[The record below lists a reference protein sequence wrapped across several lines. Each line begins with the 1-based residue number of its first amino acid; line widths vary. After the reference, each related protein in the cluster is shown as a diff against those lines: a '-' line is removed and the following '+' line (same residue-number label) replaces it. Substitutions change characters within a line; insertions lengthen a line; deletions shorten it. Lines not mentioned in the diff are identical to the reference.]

1 MTTTTVESG
10 DSIQG
15 AIDDAEN
22 GDTIHVESG
31 TFGESL
37 VIDVDDLTLE
47 AVGEEPTILDGTQ
60 ASGSTGIV
68 VTADNV
74 TIDGLEVREFDEHGI
89 SVQDAS
95 DVTIDGVTAA
105 DNGWAGVLF
114 ENAEGGTVQ
123 DSTVTGNGLA
133 LEDDEPV
140 PGIRFDDSPNGEIS
154 HNDAT
159 DNARQGINVMGGSA
173 GTLVEHN
180 TASGNERSGIYV
192 QDTNAVTI
200 EENTAEDNGFRG
212 IHVEGSDEG
221 TDEKRVLTGIEIR
234 GNEIADNSQS
244 DLTSETYSGIF
255 VQSVDGALVEDNVLE
270 RNLRAIVAEE
280 TIDVELRGNDISN
293 PRVQT
298 THELQAIDSR
308 NVVIEDNTL
317 TDVGMGILVSEDG
330 FDLQA
335 IKPFDSSNAEIR
347 GNDITNVQ
355 NGAAIQLGFSED
367 GATYNGSANAVIEDN
382 VIKNTS
388 SSAIVLAGL
397 SSETV
402 IENNEV
408 TNGGPSGVLI
418 TRGGAVDSVDPETF
432 FDTTDVTITNNRL
445 NESNVGVRL
454 QATTRVTVEGNI
466 LARNDVGISSSS
478 NQTET
483 VLQYNEITDSAD
495 AGIRFFGSAG
505 DLHAYGNYIEG
516 GDGNGIQVGSAG
528 GGTFENNT
536 ITDVGR
542 FGVVF
547 YDDAWTGP
555 GDARSSGS
563 AFDDQRNEGS
573 VIDNEITN
581 AGVDGVRVDFGTG
594 IEISDNEISDS
605 AEHGVRLAY
614 RSATDDN
621 VAEDFFRAAE
631 DTTVS
636 GNEIAGSGEI
646 GLYVDTIAAPITPDG
661 RGGGTGSAPDPDNE
675 FPTGVFVT
683 DNRFESNGNGTVF
696 TPYVSGIEIETNEY
710 VDHETD
716 LVLERVS
723 DVELFDN
730 TLEAGIS
737 VEGDDLE
744 HFAHDVDNNVFEDD
758 SPLFYATGES
768 GTTAP
773 TDARQAFVVDS
784 TGVTVDGLE
793 SEGMPIGVLVA
804 ESDDVAV
811 TGATVTEAGADGDRG
826 IAVIG
831 GTDID
836 ITETTVDGY
845 ATGVEFDGVGDATFG
860 GGDVVDSTGDGEG
873 TGGIVATDSTNVTI
887 ATTEFA
893 GHASHAIRFDE
904 VEMGTIEANEVS
916 SSERGIWVWNSGAVD
931 VSANDVQNITD
942 RGIDTTTTGVSL
954 DFETATVIDSNLVA
968 DGDAGGIRGFG
979 AEAVTNNT
987 VRDNDGTGISADGV
1001 IAGNH
1006 VEGSGGNGGI
1016 VSGADDAE
1024 IRNNTVLGNEGIYGI
1039 RVSTATSVIVERNDV
1054 EDNDGIG
1061 IQLNSVSDAVVEEN
1075 TVANNDEDGI
1085 DLNGVSDVEMFGN
1098 DVSAHTDFVGISS
1111 AAGVTV
1117 DADGA
1122 VTIESNTI
1130 EDNRDGLRIESAG
1143 SGDITVASNWILNN
1157 NNGVLIEPDADH
1169 ITVTENDI
1177 AGNSVYGLRYDG
1189 DASTLEATNN
1199 WWGAESGPSTTGN
1212 DEPFVDAEDT
1222 DVVADGDGDEIHA
1235 DSGPIQFAPFATAPQ
1250 SDGDD
1255 PEESDGTITGTIVD
1269 EDDNPIAGVELTV
1282 IEQVDLNE
1290 PATEPDGFTTVIVTD
1305 DSGEFS
1311 VDVPSGAYKFDPI
1324 AATGFADGYRQN
1336 VEVQSAEVTTLD
1348 PITLESTP
1356 VLTGTV
1362 TDAETDEPIAGV
1374 EIESRF
1380 YASDPLYT
1388 ATTGPDGDYAINI
1401 PEQGSQTPQV
1411 VFSAEGYESKQI
1423 DGAETDLEE
1432 STAIDIE
1439 LTPIPDP
1446 GTISGQVTMQE
1457 TGEAVANVFVNAGDQ
1472 SGVTGEDGSY
1482 ELTLQP
1488 GTYTVST
1495 FSEDPSLGTVT
1506 EENVVVEE
1514 GETTTLDLEIFEL
1527 GTLTGTVTDGDDPV
1541 AGIPV
1546 QVIDM
1551 ETGEPIASDSPVAPR
1566 VIDSDTTSGEVE
1578 MEPIELGPV
1587 TNENGEYAI
1596 DVSPGT
1602 YEVSVFAEEWIAAP
1616 VTETVAEGETA
1627 TVDLEVEPLPDPED
1641 VELAVEIRTDESTVD
1656 VADGEEITVVAEIAN
1671 TGDVAAAK
1679 FTALGVVEAGVLD
1692 GDELPTDVDTLYD
1705 ESSLLPRVLGP
1716 GDTLTETFSFE
1727 SDLAY
1732 DGAEAVVVTGI
1743 PDGQD
1748 PVAFDTAAL
1757 SVSPVDD
1764 GPAPDPVPE
1773 LDVLEATV
1781 IPTQLETGEE
1791 ATIEATV
1798 ENVGE
1803 VEGEL
1808 TVPLEV
1814 NGQTVETAMHTLEA
1828 GESTDVTFTW
1838 TFETAGEFQIGVG
1851 GVDAGT
1857 VTVIEDADVLI
1868 YGADVNQSAI
1878 LLGETITITGD
1889 LLNNGGPGTY
1899 DVDLNIDGERV
1910 ENTTVEVGPGATPG
1924 AVEFEWTPTEADLP
1938 ADEDEMNAT
1947 ISLNGF
1953 VVETVFV
1960 ENQYSDIHVIAASVS
1975 EDEVVQDE
1983 EVYAIGSIYQ
1993 AGTTEGPEVVD
2004 LTATNTETNK
2014 SEVVDT
2020 QEITLEPGFY
2030 HLGALNLSFV
2040 PDEAGT
2046 YDLEL
2051 GDRHAGTVEVEEAES
2066 DLQVIAASVSDV
2078 EAVEDD
2084 ELYAVGSVYQAGN
2097 IDGPETVELTAT
2109 NTETNK
2115 SEVVGTQ
2122 EITLEPGFYHL
2133 GALNI
2138 SFVPDE
2144 AGTYDLELGD
2154 RHAGTIEV
2162 EPAESDIQV
2171 IAASVSDVDAVE
2183 GDELYAVGSIYQNG
2197 TIDGPE
2203 EIELTATDVESGET
2217 NELGSQNVT
2226 LEPGFYHLGALNVS
2240 FAAEPGTYDL
2250 ELGDRHAGTIEVEPA
2265 ESDIQVI
2272 AASVSDVEAIEGD
2285 DLYVTGSI
2293 YQAGNVDG
2301 PEEIEL
2307 TATDV
2312 ESGETNE
2319 LGSQNVTLE
2328 PGFYHLG
2335 ALNVSFVPDEA
2346 GTYDLEL
2353 GDRHA
2358 GTIEVEK
2365 AYSDVQVIAA
2375 SVSEVEVTQGD
2386 ELYATGSIYQAGNVD
2401 GPEEVELT
2409 ATNVENGEK
2418 DVLGSQNVTLEPG
2431 FYHLGALNISFTPD
2445 KPGDY
2450 ELALG
2455 DREIGTIT
2463 VDEIVTDIRVIG
2475 ASVSAVDTLEGEP
2488 VHVTGSIYQNGSDEA
2503 TETIDLT
2510 ATNTETGENEVVG
2523 SQEVTLEPGFYHLG
2537 ALNISFVPDEPG
2549 TYDLELG
2556 DLDAGTVDVEEAY
2569 SDVQVIA
2576 AGVSEVEL
2584 VEGEELFVTGSIYQ
2598 NGTVDDSETINLTAT
2613 HVDTGEREVV
2623 GSQAVTLEP
2632 GFYHLGALNVSFAP
2646 DEPGTY
2652 DLELGDR
2659 AAGTVEVVPA
2669 ESDIQVIAAGVS
2681 EIELAEGEQTSVT
2694 GSIYQN
2700 GTIDGPEEIELTATN
2715 TETGDTAVVGTQ
2727 EVTLEPGFYHLG
2739 AINIT
2744 FEPDEAGTYDLELGD
2759 TDAGTVDVDPA
2770 ESDIQVI
2777 AASTSQIELVE
2788 GEHAYVVGSVYQGG
2802 NVEGT
2807 EEISLN
2813 ATHQETGETEAI
2825 GSQEVTLAPG
2835 FYHLGAINITS
2846 EFNQAGTYDLE
2857 LGDRNAGTIDV
2868 TESTVEAS
2876 IVDVA
2881 GHSVSFD
2888 PEIETEQVHASD
2900 DVPVT
2905 VEIDAD
2911 LDLETVNVLVSSLE
2925 TNYVRSFEASHDE
2938 GETWT
2943 ATVSPASVEDDGR
2956 YEVSVV
2962 AVDRVGSVG
2971 MDAADNPLVI
2981 DRDAPRLSATLEDVD
2996 GEGATVVVESD
3007 TPLAEPPEVESVF
3020 TAPDNST
3027 ESGSVAMLPVSGSDT
3042 HFTGTFAT
3050 GETGSYE
3057 ITSVGT
3063 DRAGNEGTD
3072 TASVTV
3078 DTRFTLGDGVIEID
3092 DTGTTIAFE
3101 VADEADEAIL
3111 TQELFASLSETTAN
3125 ANLDDG
3131 QLGASFITADL
3142 DNLLDYYLE
3151 EGTVESAS
3159 ISMAIDEQELPGSA
3173 SADEV
3178 ELHYYDDASG
3188 SWDPVA
3194 GSTVTLIDDDP
3205 FVTASVTGFST
3216 YGAFVPDTEPPVIGD
3231 RSPAD
3236 GSTLDA
3242 DLEETTVR
3250 FEYADDRSG
3259 IDVGTVTM
3267 EVDGEDVTASDD
3279 TDITSSAAEH
3289 TLTLEPG
3296 TSYSATITVADTTG
3310 NTATADTGFSVAES
3324 DSGGSE
3330 SGGGS
3335 FPVPTDPT
3343 TDVPEIPTGTN
3354 ATDTA
3359 RTTLETHSKTGGSTA
3374 TFETDD
3380 GIREITFDEAA
3391 DGEVVVRT
3399 LDGVPEAAETPSG
3412 TVLSVVQIAV
3422 PDSLTDSPATI
3433 TTAVP
3438 TAQLEEAGATSDG
3451 LVISRLDSDSGEWD
3465 SLETTVDKETT
3476 DSVVINAD
3484 TPGFSVFVVTADATD
3499 SAADDKSGK
3508 ESEPADE
3515 TTADGELGEEPE
3527 PADER
3532 TDELDDEMPGFGVTI
3547 SLVVILCLVVAARRR
3562 ASTDRQ

>member
-1 MTTTTVESG
+1 MVLAILAICGAVLTVGAAGAITTTAVESG
-10 DSIQG
+10 DSIQDE
-15 AIDDAEN
+15 INDAEE

-37 VIDVDDLTLE
+37 IIDVADLTLE
-47 AVGEEPTILDGTQ
+47 AVDEGSTILDGTQ

-89 SVQDAS
+89 SVQGAS
-95 DVTIDGVTAA
+95 GVTIDGVTVA
-105 DNGWAGVLF
+105 DNGGVGVLL
-114 ENAEGGTVQ
+114 ENSWNGMVT
-123 DSTVTGNGLA
+123 DSSVTGNGF
-133 LEDDEPV
+133 EIETDDLDVGEPPV
-140 PGIRFDDSPNGEIS
+140 PGIRFFDSPNGEIT
-154 HNDAT
+154 NNVVN
-159 DNARQGINVMGGSA
+159 DNARQGINVWNQSA
-173 GTLVEHN
+173 GALVEGN
-180 TASGNERSGIYV
+180 TASGNDRSGIYL
-192 QDTNAVTI
+192 QDANGATI
-200 EENTAEDNGFRG
+200 TDNVAKANGYRG
-212 IHVEGSDEG
+212 IHVEATADFGE
-221 TDEKRVLTGIEIR
+221 EKEILTGIEVR
-234 GNEIADNSQS
+234 GNEIANNSQ
-244 DLTSETYSGIF
+244 DGAYSGIYL
-255 VQSVDGALVEDNVLE
+255 QSVDGAVVEDNVLE
-270 RNLRAIVAEE
+270 QSLRAIVAEE
-280 TIDVELRGNDISN
+280 TTDVEIRGNDVSD

-298 THELQAIDSR
+298 SHELQAIDSQ

-317 TDVGMGILVSEDG
+317 TDVGQGILVSEDG
-330 FDLQA
+330 FDTFGD
-335 IKPFDSSNAEIR
+335 KPFDSSNAEIR
-347 GNDITNVQ
+347 GNELTNVE
-355 NGAAIQLGFSED
+355 NGPAIQFGFSED
-367 GATYNGSANAVIEDN
+367 GSIYNGSANAVIADN
-382 VIKNTS
+382 VIESTS
-388 SSAIVLAGL
+388 GDAIYLAGL
-397 SSETV
+397 SSGTV
-402 IENNEV
+402 IENNEI
-408 TNGGPSGVLI
+408 TNGGPSGILVA
-418 TRGGAVDSVDPETF
+418 RGGASDTSDPETF
-432 FDTTDVTITNNRL
+432 LDTTDVTIKDNQL
-445 NESNVGVRL
+445 NESNAGVRL
-454 QATTRVTVEGNI
+454 RATTRATVEHNL
-466 LARNDVGISSSS
+466 LASNDVGISSES
-478 NQTET
+478 NQTDT
-483 VLQYNEITDSAD
+483 VLRHNEIIDSTN
-495 AGIRFFGSAG
+495 AGIRFSGSAG
-505 DLHAYGNYIEG
+505 DLHAYENHIEG
-516 GDGNGIQVGSAG
+516 GDGNGIQIGSAG

-542 FGVVF
+542 FGVMF
-547 YDDAWTGP
+547 YDDAWAGP
-555 GDARSSGS
+555 GNARSSGS
-563 AFDDQRNEGS
+563 AFDDQRNEAL

-581 AGVDGVRVDFGTG
+581 AGVDGIRVDFGTG
-594 IEISDNEISDS
+594 IEIVDNTVTDS

-614 RSATDDN
+614 RSATDDS

-636 GNEIAGSGEI
+636 GNDVVGSVEI
-646 GLYVDTIAAPITPDG
+646 GLYIDTIAAPITADG
-661 RGGGTGSAPDPDNE
+661 SGGSELSEPDPENE
-675 FPTGVFVT
+675 FPTGVVVT
-683 DNRFESNGNGTVF
+683 DNRFEANGNGTVF
-696 TPYVSGIEIETNEY
+696 TPYVSEIEIENNEY
-710 VDHETD
+710 VDHDTD

-723 DVELFDN
+723 DVKLFDN

-737 VEGDDLE
+737 VDGDDLE
-744 HFAHDVDNNVFEDD
+744 HFAHEVEENVFEDG
-758 SPLFYATGES
+758 SPLFYVTGES
-768 GTTAP
+768 EMTAP
-773 TDARQAFVVDS
+773 EDARQAFVVDS
-784 TGVTVDGLE
+784 TDVTVENIDT
-793 SEGMPIGVLVA
+793 EGMPIGVLVA
-804 ESDDVAV
+804 YSDDVELTDV
-811 TGATVTEAGADGDRG
+811 TVTEADAGGERA

-836 ITETTVDGY
+836 ITGATVDGY
-845 ATGVEFDGVGDATFG
+845 ATGVEFDAVGTATFVD
-860 GGDVVDSTGDGEG
+860 GDVSDSTGDRED
-873 TGGIVATDSTNVTI
+873 TGGIVATDSDDVTI
-887 ATTEFA
+887 TTTNLT

-904 VEMGTIEANEVS
+904 VETGSIEAND
-916 SSERGIWVWNSGAVD
+916 IDN
-931 VSANDVQNITD
+931 TD
-942 RGIDTTTTGVSL
+942 RGIWAQDSGSVEIADNEVRNVTESGIYTL
-954 DFETATVIDSNLVA
+954 NTATTIDSNEIF
-968 DGDAGGIRGFG
+968 DGDSGGISADG

-987 VRDNDGTGISADGV
+987 VRDNAGNAILADGF
-1001 IAGNH
+1001 IADNH
-1006 VEGSGGNGGI
+1006 VENNGGYGI
-1016 VSGADDAE
+1016 QGRSAASA
-1024 IRNNTVLGNEGIYGI
+1024 IRDNTVLENGGYGI
-1039 RVSTATSVIVERNDV
+1039 RVFSAAEATVENNNIKENDGLGVWVRNSDSITLINNDV
-1054 EDNDGIG
+1054 QNSGDHGIELDSSSGITVESNTFVDNGRDGI
-1061 IQLNSVSDAVVEEN
+1061 NVNEA
-1075 TVANNDEDGI
+1075 
-1085 DLNGVSDVEMFGN
+1085 SDVELLN
-1098 DVSAHTDFVGISS
+1098 NEVSGHTDGGTGF
-1111 AAGVTV
+1111 AAGVRIN
-1117 DADGA
+1117 ADGA
-1122 VTIESNTI
+1122 VTLESNTL
-1130 EDNRDGLRIESAG
+1130 ESNSYGLRIDSVG
-1143 SGDITVASNWILNN
+1143 DGDIDITGNQIDNTW
-1157 NNGVLIEPDADH
+1157 GVYVDADADR
-1169 ITVTENDI
+1169 ISVTENDI
-1177 AGNSVYGLRYDG
+1177 DGNSGYGLRYDG
-1189 DASTLEATNN
+1189 DSPALEATNN
-1199 WWGAESGPSTTGN
+1199 WWGAESGPSTTGS

-1222 DVVADGDGDEIHA
+1222 DLVADGDGDEIQIN
-1235 DSGPIQFAPFATAPQ
+1235 SGPIQFAPFATTPQ
-1250 SDGDD
+1250 SDVEDPGD
-1255 PEESDGTITGTIVD
+1255 G
-1269 EDDNPIAGVELTV
+1269 
-1282 IEQVDLNE
+1282 NE
-1290 PATEPDGFTTVIVTD
+1290 PE
-1305 DSGEFS
+1305 
-1311 VDVPSGAYKFDPI
+1311 VD
-1324 AATGFADGYRQN
+1324 
-1336 VEVQSAEVTTLD
+1336 
-1348 PITLESTP
+1348 
-1356 VLTGTV
+1356 
-1362 TDAETDEPIAGV
+1362 
-1374 EIESRF
+1374 
-1380 YASDPLYT
+1380 
-1388 ATTGPDGDYAINI
+1388 
-1401 PEQGSQTPQV
+1401 
-1411 VFSAEGYESKQI
+1411 
-1423 DGAETDLEE
+1423 
-1432 STAIDIE
+1432 
-1439 LTPIPDP
+1439 
-1446 GTISGQVTMQE
+1446 GTISGVITADGEPVSGASVSVNGIADTE
-1457 TGEAVANVFVNAGDQ
+1457 TNADGEYAIDIA
-1472 SGVTGEDGSY
+1472 
-1482 ELTLQP
+1482 P
-1488 GTYTVST
+1488 GTYTVTITASDPALE
-1495 FSEDPSLGTVT
+1495 SETVTDVDVSADSETSVSVELEPIPLGTIEGTVT
-1506 EENVVVEE
+1506 AVDGDEPVPDALVQVFGESWDSVDTNEAGEYAVDVAPGTYSVSVSVEGFGLEPTTVSDVEVVD
-1514 GETTTLDLEIFEL
+1514 GETATVDVALEPVPEPTTI
-1527 GTLTGTVTDGDDPV
+1527 TGTVTDGEGALI
-1541 AGIPV
+1541 AGVPI
-1546 QVIDM
+1546 QVIDV
-1551 ETGEPIASDSPVAPR
+1551 ETGEVVGSPDRAMDDSVQVDGDDR
-1566 VIDSDTTSGEVE
+1566 
-1578 MEPIELGPV
+1578 EPIELGPV
-1587 TNENGEYAI
+1587 TNEAGEYAI
-1596 DVSPGT
+1596 DVPPGT

-1671 TGDVAAAK
+1671 TGDVAAAQ

-1692 GDELPTDVDTLYD
+1692 GDELPTNVDTLYD

-1716 GDTLTETFSFE
+1716 GDTLSETFSFE

-1732 DGAEAVVVTGI
+1732 DGAEAVVVSGV
-1743 PDGQD
+1743 PNDSD
-1748 PVAFDTAAL
+1748 AVAVGFDTVEL
-1757 SVSPVDD
+1757 SVTPTDD
-1764 GPAPDPVPE
+1764 GEAPDPAAE
-1773 LDVLEATV
+1773 LDVRDANVE
-1781 IPTQLETGEE
+1781 PTQLGTDED

-1814 NGQTVETAMHTLEA
+1814 NGQTVENTAVTLEA
-1828 GESTDVTFTW
+1828 GESTEVTFTW
-1838 TFETAGEFQIGVG
+1838 TFETAGEFQLGVG
-1851 GVDAGT
+1851 GEDAGT

-1868 YGADVNQSAI
+1868 YGADVNQSSVV
-1878 LLGETITITGD
+1878 LGETITITGD

-1899 DVDLNIDGERV
+1899 DVDLNVDGERA

-1960 ENQYSDIHVIAASVS
+1960 ENQYSDIQVIAASTS
-1975 EDEVVQDE
+1975 EIELIEGEHASVV
-1983 EVYAIGSIYQ
+1983 GSIYQ
-1993 AGTTEGPEVVD
+1993 AGNVEGTEEISLNATHQETGETESIGSQEV
-2004 LTATNTETNK
+2004 
-2014 SEVVDT
+2014 
-2020 QEITLEPGFY
+2020 TLSPGFY
-2030 HLGALNLSFV
+2030 HLGAINITFE

-2307 TATDV
+2307 TATNTD
-2312 ESGETNE
+2312 SGETDVF
-2319 LGSQNVTLE
+2319 GSQNVTLE

-2409 ATNVENGEK
+2409 ATNVENGET

-2510 ATNTETGENEVVG
+2510 ATNSETGENEVVG
-2523 SQEVTLEPGFYHLG
+2523 SQAVTLEPGFYHLG

-2598 NGTVDDSETINLTAT
+2598 NGTVDDSETIDLTAT

-2681 EIELAEGEQTSVT
+2681 EIELVEGEQTSVT

-2727 EVTLEPGFYHLG
+2727 EATLEPGFYHLG

-2759 TDAGTVDVDPA
+2759 TYAGTVDVDPA

-2777 AASTSQIELVE
+2777 AASTSQIELIE

-2813 ATHQETGETEAI
+2813 ATHKDTGETEAI

-2835 FYHLGAINITS
+2835 FYHLGAINITA

-2888 PEIETEQVHASD
+2888 PETETEQVHASE

-2938 GETWT
+2938 DETWT
-2943 ATVSPASVEDDGR
+2943 ATVSPAAIEDDGR

-2962 AVDRVGSVG
+2962 AVDRVGSAG
-2971 MDAADNPLVI
+2971 TDTADNPLVI

-2996 GEGATVVVESD
+2996 SEGATVVVESD
-3007 TPLAEPPEVESVF
+3007 KPLAEPPEVEGVF
-3020 TAPDNST
+3020 TASDNST
-3027 ESGSVAMLPVSGSDT
+3027 ESGSVSMLPVSGSDT

-3050 GETGSYE
+3050 GETGTYE

-3063 DRAGNEGTD
+3063 DHAGNEGTD

-3078 DTRFTLGDGVIEID
+3078 DTRFTLEDGVIEID
-3092 DTGTTIAFE
+3092 DTGTAIEFE
-3101 VADEADEAIL
+3101 VADEADEAVL
-3111 TQELFASLSETTAN
+3111 TQDLFASLSETTAN
-3125 ANLDDG
+3125 ANLGDG
-3131 QLGASFITADL
+3131 QLGAGFITADL

-3159 ISMAIDEQELPGSA
+3159 ISMAINEEELPGSA

-3194 GSTVTLIDDDP
+3194 GSTVTQIDDDP
-3205 FVTASVTGFST
+3205 FLTASVTGFST
-3216 YGAFVPDTEPPVIGD
+3216 YGAFVPDTEPPVISD

-3236 GSTLDA
+3236 GSTLDS
-3242 DLEETTVR
+3242 DVEETTVR

-3310 NTATADTGFSVAES
+3310 NTATADTEFSVAES
-3324 DSGGSE
+3324 DSGSSE

-3335 FPVPTDPT
+3335 FPMPTDPT

-3359 RTTLETHSKTGGSTA
+3359 RTTLETHLKTGVSTA

-3380 GIREITFDEAA
+3380 GIREITFDKSA

-3399 LDGVPEAAETPSG
+3399 LDSVPGSAASPSG

-3422 PDSLTDSPATI
+3422 PESLTDSPATI

-3438 TAQLEEAGATSDG
+3438 TAQLEVAGATSDG
-3451 LVISRLDSDSGEWD
+3451 LVISRLDSDNGEWD
-3465 SLETTVDKETT
+3465 SLETTVAKETT
-3476 DSVVINAD
+3476 DSVVINAE

-3499 SAADDKSGK
+3499 STADDKSGK

-3547 SLVVILCLVVAARRR
+3547 SLVVLLCLVVAARRR